1 MAAIP
6 WNPETTAVVCVECQN
21 GVLGPNSVLPA
32 LAADSSELVS
42 SVSRLLDSARQFGVR
57 VVHATYE
64 GSLGGRPTGTA
75 RLWRALGPATAD
87 WAPGSASTTVLP
99 ELLAPTD
106 VVLPRHHG
114 LFPTLDSE
122 LLPVLKGWDVR
133 TIVLA
138 GVSLNLAITH
148 TAGHVT
154 QAGFDLVVPRDA
166 VGGTPREYAKQ
177 VLDNTIAVLGRL
189 TTVDQLIGEWT
200 AGTEGGATG
209 DKAQKAQ
216 YG

>member
-1 MAAIP
+1 MASTT
-6 WNPETTAVVCVECQN
+6 WDLGTTAVLCVECQN
-21 GVLGPNSVLPA
+21 GVLGADSVLPA
-32 LAADSSELVS
+32 LAADSAELVGNLG
-42 SVSRLLDSARQFGVR
+42 RLLEAARAFGAR

-64 GSLGGRPTGTA
+64 GNLGGKPTGTA
-75 RLWRALGPATAD
+75 RIWRALGPATAH
-87 WAPGSASTTVLP
+87 WAPGTASTAVLP

-106 VVLPRHHG
+106 LVLPRHHG

-122 LLPVLKGWDVR
+122 LLPVLKGFGVR

-166 VGGTPREYAKQ
+166 VGGTPQDYANQ

-200 AGTEGGATG
+200 PVRS
-209 DKAQKAQ
+209 DR
-216 YG
+216 

>member
-1 MAAIP
+1 MAAQP
-6 WNPETTAVVCVECQN
+6 WNPATTAVVCVECQN
-21 GVLGPNSVLPA
+21 GVLGSESVLPA
-32 LAADSSELVS
+32 LAADSAELVS
-42 SVSRLLDSARQFGVR
+42 AVRRLLDSARQFGAR

-64 GSLGGRPTGTA
+64 GNLGGRPTGTA

-87 WAPGSASTTVLP
+87 WAPGTASTAVVP
-99 ELLAPTD
+99 DLLAPTD

-166 VGGTPREYAKQ
+166 VGGTPQDYAKQ

-189 TTVDQLIGEWT
+189 TTVDQLIGEWAPVT
-200 AGTEGGATG
+200 S
-209 DKAQKAQ
+209 DR
-216 YG
+216 

>member
-1 MAAIP
+1 MASTP
-6 WNPETTAVVCVECQN
+6 WDPEATAVVCVECQN
-21 GVLGPNSVLPA
+21 GVLGPESVLPA

-42 SVSRLLDSARQFGVR
+42 SVRRLLDSARQFGAR

-64 GSLGGRPTGTA
+64 GNLGGRPTGTA
-75 RLWRALGPATAD
+75 RLWRALGPATAQ
-87 WAPGSASTTVLP
+87 WAPGSAATTVLP

-106 VVLPRHHG
+106 LVLPRHHG

-122 LLPVLKGWDVR
+122 LLPVLKGLGVS

-166 VGGTPREYAKQ
+166 VGGTPKEYAKQ

-200 AGTEGGATG
+200 PVRF
-209 DKAQKAQ
+209 DR
-216 YG
+216 

>member
-1 MAAIP
+1 M
-6 WNPETTAVVCVECQN
+6 
-21 GVLGPNSVLPA
+21 PA

-42 SVSRLLDSARQFGVR
+42 ALRRLLDSARQFGAR

-64 GSLGGRPTGTA
+64 GNLGGRPTGTA
-75 RLWRALGPATAD
+75 RLWRALGPATAQ
-87 WAPGSASTTVLP
+87 WAPGTAATAVLP

-106 VVLPRHHG
+106 LVLPRHHG

-122 LLPVLKGWDVR
+122 LLPVLKGLDVR
-133 TIVLA
+133 TIVLV

-154 QAGFDLVVPRDA
+154 QAGFDLVVPRDG
-166 VGGTPREYAKQ
+166 VGGTPQDYAKQ

-200 AGTEGGATG
+200 SGR
-209 DKAQKAQ
+209 
-216 YG
+216 

>member
-1 MAAIP
+1 MTSTP

-21 GVLGPNSVLPA
+21 GVLGPESVLPA

-42 SVSRLLDSARQFGVR
+42 SVRRLLDSARQFGAR

-64 GSLGGRPTGTA
+64 GNLGGRPTGTA
-75 RLWRALGPATAD
+75 RIWRALGPATAQ
-87 WAPGSASTTVLP
+87 WAPGSTSTAVLP

-106 VVLPRHHG
+106 LVLPRHHG

-122 LLPVLKGWDVR
+122 LLPVLKGLGVS

-154 QAGFDLVVPRDA
+154 QAGFNLVVPRDG
-166 VGGTPREYAKQ
+166 VGGTPKDYAEQ
-177 VLDNTIAVLGRL
+177 VLNNTIAVLGRL
-189 TTVDQLIGEWT
+189 ITIDQLIGEW
-200 AGTEGGATG
+200 A
-209 DKAQKAQ
+209 
-216 YG
+216 

>member
-1 MAAIP
+1 MAATP
-6 WNPETTAVVCVECQN
+6 WDPESTAVVCVECQN
-21 GVLGPNSVLPA
+21 GVLGPESVLPA
-32 LAADSSELVS
+32 LAADSAELVS
-42 SVSRLLDSARQFGVR
+42 GLRRLLDSARRFGAQ

-64 GSLGGRPTGTA
+64 GNLGGRPTGTA
-75 RLWRALGPATAD
+75 RLWRVLGPATAQ
-87 WAPGSASTTVLP
+87 WAPGSAATTVLP

-106 VVLPRHHG
+106 LVLPRHHG

-122 LLPVLKGWDVR
+122 ILPVLKGLGVS

-166 VGGTPREYAKQ
+166 VGGTPKAYAEQ
-177 VLDNTIAVLGRL
+177 VLNNTIAVLGRL
-189 TTVDQLIGEWT
+189 TTIDQLIGEWT
-200 AGTEGGATG
+200 PVTS
-209 DKAQKAQ
+209 DR
-216 YG
+216 

>member
-1 MAAIP
+1 MAPTP
-6 WNPETTAVVCVECQN
+6 WDPETTVVVCVECQN
-21 GVLGPNSVLPA
+21 GVLGPESVLPA
-32 LAADSSELVS
+32 LAADSAELVS
-42 SVSRLLDSARQFGVR
+42 GVRRLLDSARQFGVR

-64 GSLGGRPTGTA
+64 GNLGGRPTGTA
-75 RLWRALGPATAD
+75 RLWRVLGPATAQ
-87 WAPGSASTTVLP
+87 WAPGSAATTVLP
-99 ELLAPTD
+99 GLLASTD
-106 VVLPRHHG
+106 LVLPRHHG

-122 LLPVLKGWDVR
+122 LLPVLKGLGVS

-166 VGGTPREYAKQ
+166 VGGTPKDYAEQ

-189 TTVDQLIGEWT
+189 TTIDRLIGEWT
-200 AGTEGGATG
+200 VDPSIT
-209 DKAQKAQ
+209 
-216 YG
+216 

>member
-1 MAAIP
+1 MASKTWDA
-6 WNPETTAVVCVECQN
+6 ETTAVVCVECQN
-21 GVLGPNSVLPA
+21 GVLGPESVLPA

-42 SVSRLLDSARQFGVR
+42 SVRRLLDSARQFGAR

-75 RLWRALGPATAD
+75 RIWRALGPATAH

-106 VVLPRHHG
+106 LVLPRHHG

-122 LLPVLKGWDVR
+122 LLPVLKGLGVS

-154 QAGFDLVVPRDA
+154 QAGFDLIVPRDG
-166 VGGTPREYAKQ
+166 VGGTPKEYAEQ
-177 VLDNTIAVLGRL
+177 VLNNTIAVLGRL
-189 TTVDQLIGEWT
+189 TTIDRLIDEWT
-200 AGTEGGATG
+200 SVR
-209 DKAQKAQ
+209 
-216 YG
+216 

>member
-1 MAAIP
+1 MAPIP
-6 WNPETTAVVCVECQN
+6 WDPETTAVVCVECQN
-21 GVLGPNSVLPA
+21 GVLGPESVLPA

-42 SVSRLLDSARQFGVR
+42 GVRRLLDSARQFGAR

-75 RLWRALGPATAD
+75 RIWRALGPATAQ
-87 WAPGSASTTVLP
+87 WAPGSASTAVLS

-106 VVLPRHHG
+106 LVLPRHHG

-122 LLPVLKGWDVR
+122 LLPVLKGLGVS

-154 QAGFDLVVPRDA
+154 QAGFHLIVPRDA
-166 VGGTPREYAKQ
+166 VGGTPKEYAEQ

-189 TTVDQLIGEWT
+189 TTVDQLIGEWM
-200 AGTEGGATG
+200 
-209 DKAQKAQ
+209 
-216 YG
+216 

>member
-1 MAAIP
+1 MAPTP
-6 WNPETTAVVCVECQN
+6 WDPKTTAIVCVECQN
-21 GVLGPNSVLPA
+21 GVLGPESVLPA

-42 SVSRLLDSARQFGVR
+42 SVARLLESARQFGAR

-64 GSLGGRPTGTA
+64 GNLGGRPTGTA

-87 WAPGSASTTVLP
+87 WAPGSASTAVVP
-99 ELLAPTD
+99 ELLALTD
-106 VVLPRHHG
+106 LVLPRHHG

-122 LLPVLKGWDVR
+122 LLPVLKGLDVR
-133 TIVLA
+133 TIVLT

-166 VGGTPREYAKQ
+166 VGGTPQDYAHQ

-189 TTVDQLIGEWT
+189 TTIDQLISEWT
-200 AGTEGGATG
+200 PV
-209 DKAQKAQ
+209 KADR
-216 YG
+216 